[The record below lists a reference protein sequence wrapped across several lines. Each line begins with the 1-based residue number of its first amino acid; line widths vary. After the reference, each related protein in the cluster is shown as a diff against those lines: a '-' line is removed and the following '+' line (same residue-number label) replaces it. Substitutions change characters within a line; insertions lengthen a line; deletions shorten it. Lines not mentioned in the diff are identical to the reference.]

1 MRSFNTLACFCGQ
14 LLKLSRFNR
23 LGLAAAVINGSN
35 RPLRHFDAM
44 EATETSADQAEPAL
58 QSTLS
63 TQKSRNRG
71 ADRQTR
77 RGVAELAVGNGAGR
91 AWAVVAFPFDESAGA
106 NANAERRRLPLTN
119 GVVYVRE
126 DIR

>member
-1 MRSFNTLACFCGQ
+1 
-14 LLKLSRFNR
+14 
-23 LGLAAAVINGSN
+23 
-35 RPLRHFDAM
+35 M

-63 TQKSRNRG
+63 TQKSRNRGADRQTRRG

>member
-1 MRSFNTLACFCGQ
+1 M
-14 LLKLSRFNR
+14 LKPSRFNR

-63 TQKSRNRG
+63 TQKSMNRG

-77 RGVAELAVGNGAGR
+77 RTDRSSQPCRNYAT
-91 AWAVVAFPFDESAGA
+91 S
-106 NANAERRRLPLTN
+106 NA
-119 GVVYVRE
+119 
-126 DIR
+126 DF